1 MTSKIIYYQDV
12 FLLHF
17 AISEYLQK
25 NFDCKQFALIDTTDK
40 VREFFENQLIVKFE
54 KEWYLHDHIKIDP
67 TKLDMKFLTNFEEKY
82 SLDLWKLSLNERH
95 FYRFNK
101 FYRFTDEEILSI
113 VEQECKLFESILD
126 EVKPDFFIMFQPSL
140 RPEFL
145 FYELCVKKNIKPL
158 IINPSLLGYR
168 TYISKDIGNI
178 DYTEE
183 TKSIKSKNRSFGE
196 LRKYREQFNLNR
208 QINEYVEDFG
218 DDKNSLMN
226 AGFEFLFKSDNSN
239 IKTHYTYKGRT
250 KSKVLSDGI
259 SSRILKRKNRD
270 FFINKNLQKYIE
282 NEKFVY
288 FPLQVDPDR
297 NVLLGTPL
305 FTNQIETIRQIVKSL
320 PINYKL
326 YVKEHPGQRREWR
339 EIGFYKEILEIPN
352 VKLLHP
358 SVPSEE
364 ILKKCE
370 LIITTGSSSGFEGL
384 FFEKPSI
391 VFGDVIYNKL
401 PCVTRIRDYSYLRE
415 AIRDSLIMTV
425 NSDDLD
431 KFITFLEVTSFDFD
445 LFGYFFIEAKEFFH
459 DAILKDV
466 NIPEEQMRKFLTK
479 NENMFKIISEK
490 LIEEMTEKT

>member
-17 AISEYLQK
+17 AISDYLEK

-40 VREFFENQLIVKFE
+40 VRTFFEKQSIVKFE
-54 KEWYLHDHIKIDP
+54 KEWYLHDHITINPNKID
-67 TKLDMKFLTNFEEKY
+67 MNFLKEFEEKY

-101 FYRFTDEEILSI
+101 FYKFNDKEILSI
-113 VEQECKLFESILD
+113 IEQESKLFESILD

-145 FYELCVKKNIKPL
+145 FYELCVKKNITPL

-168 TYISKDIGNI
+168 TYISKDIGNLEHSEKMKNI
-178 DYTEE
+178 
-183 TKSIKSKNRSFGE
+183 ISKNRSFNE

-218 DDKNSLMN
+218 DDENSTIN
-226 AGFEFLFKSDNSN
+226 AGFEFLFKSNNSN
-239 IKTHYTYKGRT
+239 INSHYTYFGRT
-250 KSKVLSDGI
+250 KNKVLLDAVK
-259 SSRILKRKNRD
+259 SRILKRKIRKS
-270 FFINKNLQKYIE
+270 FIDNNLTKKIDG
-282 NEKFVY
+282 EKFVY

-297 NVLLGTPL
+297 NLLLGTPL

-320 PINYKL
+320 PIDYTL

-339 EIGFYKEILEIPN
+339 EIEYYKEILDIPN
-352 VKLLHP
+352 VQFLHP

-364 ILKKCE
+364 IYKKCD
-370 LIITTGSSSGFEGL
+370 LIITTGSSSGFEAL

-401 PCVTRIRDYSYLRE
+401 PCVTKINDYSSLRSE
-415 AIRDSLIMTV
+415 IKKSIKTKV

-431 KFITFLEVTSFDFD
+431 KFVTFLEETSFNFD

-459 DAILKDV
+459 DAVLKDV
-466 NIPEEQMRKFLTK
+466 LITEEQMKKFLEK
-479 NENMFKIISEK
+479 NSDMFKIIGTELVK
-490 LIEEMTEKT
+490 NMTNKT